1 MMKNTDIF
9 NDESLQNDIQD
20 LVAIEQGLLRAN
32 CPLPDLDAELEKI
45 IGKENVTPAKDASG
59 EALVEKHR
67 SVMFRSLASALF
79 GAAAMLA
86 LVFAWQWLKTNG
98 VEGNTNPLA
107 MNASEEVS
115 EQSAEAV
122 IQTAEGEMIT
132 LTLADGTVVKL
143 NGNSKLSYPH
153 RFQKGK
159 ERMVY
164 LEGEA
169 FFSVKHDSKSSFIV
183 DAGGVLTKDL
193 GTIFNV
199 KAYSTHDCKVTLVEG
214 SVAVLAKGDKAKPII
229 LTPGQQYSI
238 SSSETEQP
246 IINNVDTDETTAWAD
261 GVYYY
266 HDQTLEHIVTNLA
279 SRYRVNT
286 DFRNQQVKGV
296 HLDFSADRN
305 GSLTDAVQLL
315 NDLGIAK
322 VSVNGS
328 RIVVE

>member
-1 MMKNTDIF
+1 MMKDTDIF
-9 NDESLQNDIQD
+9 NDESLQNDILD
-20 LVAIEQGLLRAN
+20 VAAIEQGVLRAN

-45 IGKENVTPAKDASG
+45 IGKENVTPEDETAEVVS
-59 EALVEKHR
+59 VEKHR
-67 SVMFRSLASALF
+67 PVIFPSLVSALL
-79 GAAAMLA
+79 GAVAMLA
-86 LVFAWQWLKTNG
+86 LVFAWHWLKANE
-98 VEGNTNPLA
+98 EGDQTSLFA
-107 MNASEEVS
+107 MDASETS
-115 EQSAEAV
+115 LEQGAEAV

-159 ERMVY
+159 ERVVY

-169 FFSVKHDSKSSFIV
+169 FFCVKHDGKSPFIV

-193 GTIFNV
+193 GTTFNV
-199 KAYSTHDCKVTLVEG
+199 KASSVHDCKVTLVEG
-214 SVAVLAKGDKAKPII
+214 SVAVLVKGNKAKPVI
-229 LTPGQQYSI
+229 LTPGQQYST
-238 SSSETEQP
+238 SGSAAEQP

-266 HDQTLEHIVTNLA
+266 HDQPLEYIVSNLA
-279 SRYRVNT
+279 ARYQVGV
-286 DFRNQQVKGV
+286 DFRNQQAKGV

-305 GSLTDAVQLL
+305 GSLADAVQLL